1 MPLAQIMCK
10 LCATFEQNK
19 RSNACQHAHLRDIV
33 AVGLRIAQLVHASRH
48 ALEQTMRNVVVLSGC
63 VSLKWHVVA
72 RHSAE
77 LCVTV
82 LRASVRVALGYII
95 ATLDLSED
103 YDIS

>member
-33 AVGLRIAQLVHASRH
+33 AVRIAQLVHASRH
-48 ALEQTMRNVVVLSGC
+48 ALAQTMRNVVVLSGC
-63 VSLKWHVVA
+63 VPLKWHVVA

-82 LRASVRVALGYII
+82 LRASVKVVLGYTI
-95 ATLDLSED
+95 AILDLSED